1 MKILT
6 KSIGCG
12 FRSKF
17 DHQRFCLCGFQM
29 YISKV
34 LKYIVIA
41 LKRIRVFFAYLFQ
54 KQISLQD
61 QRP

>member
-1 MKILT
+1 MTMKILT

-29 YISKV
+29 YIKGTEIHRYRFEENPSFFFLFISK
-34 LKYIVIA
+34 A
-41 LKRIRVFFAYLFQ
+41 N
-54 KQISLQD
+54 
-61 QRP
+61 